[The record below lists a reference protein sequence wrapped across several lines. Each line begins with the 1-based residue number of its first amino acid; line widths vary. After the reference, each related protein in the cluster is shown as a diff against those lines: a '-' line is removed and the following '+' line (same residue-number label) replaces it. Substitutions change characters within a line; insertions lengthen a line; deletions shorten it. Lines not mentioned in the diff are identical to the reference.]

1 MMETPKPVKTTPYRP
16 YGNLGLGLG
25 LKKVEV
31 GVGVG
36 VKKIRVCR
44 TLSYMNKSTKRQKV
58 KKYLSDSLS
67 DCQREHLIQQY

>member
-25 LKKVEV
+25 LGLKKVESGV

-44 TLSYMNKSTKRQKV
+44 TLIYPHS
-58 KKYLSDSLS
+58 
-67 DCQREHLIQQY
+67 